1 MAPLQD
7 QQFLH
12 TQQLAGKPGCS
23 LACGS
28 SPLFLPP
35 LLLQP
40 LQGKHHLTVSQAGG
54 QLGDPGTGVF
64 YPFWNYLQVGPNC
77 NELSLLRTLSEDKE
91 EPAFSRKMEGR
102 P

>member
-1 MAPLQD
+1 MARLQD

-23 LACGS
+23 LACRS

-40 LQGKHHLTVSQAGG
+40 QQGKQHHLTFPRQETSWE
-54 QLGDPGTGVF
+54 F
-64 YPFWNYLQVGPNC
+64 
-77 NELSLLRTLSEDKE
+77 
-91 EPAFSRKMEGR
+91 
-102 P
+102 